1 MVWWS
6 ALEFRP
12 AACETAV
19 PGYRSRMRTFLGL
32 LTIMGFFTLFTTAR
46 AEPLDV
52 GAQAPAVTGV
62 TDTGAKLDLGEVYK
76 KGYTLVYF
84 FPKADTPGCT
94 AEGCS
99 LRDSFQD
106 LSDKGVT
113 VIGVSTDEVAAQQAF
128 KEKYHFPFTLLA
140 DHDHTVINAFGV
152 PVRDV
157 PAMGSF
163 AARQSFLIDKDGK
176 IVWRDLKASTKE
188 QAADVLKALSALD
201 A

>member
-1 MVWWS
+1 
-6 ALEFRP
+6 
-12 AACETAV
+12 
-19 PGYRSRMRTFLGL
+19 
-32 LTIMGFFTLFTTAR
+32 MGFLTMFTTAR

-52 GAQAPAVTGV
+52 GAQAPAVTGI
-62 TDTGAKLDLGEVYK
+62 TETGAKLDLGDVYK

-152 PVRDV
+152 PVRNV
-157 PAMGSF
+157 PAIGHVRLAAVLPHQQGGQDRLARPQGLDQTAGRRRAEGAEGSGRVGGILF
-163 AARQSFLIDKDGK
+163 LQKAAKRTKRVVSVTFCK
-176 IVWRDLKASTKE
+176 I
-188 QAADVLKALSALD
+188 LSVF
-201 A
+201 

>member
-1 MVWWS
+1 
-6 ALEFRP
+6 
-12 AACETAV
+12 
-19 PGYRSRMRTFLGL
+19 MRTFFGL
-32 LTIMGFFTLFTTAR
+32 LTIMGILTLFTTAR
-46 AEPLDV
+46 ADPLAV

-106 LSDKGVT
+106 LSDRGVT
-113 VIGVSTDEVAAQQAF
+113 VIGVSTDDVAAQQAF

-140 DHDHTVINAFGV
+140 DHDRAVITAFGV
-152 PVRDV
+152 PVHDV

-163 AARQSFLIDKDGK
+163 AARQSFLIDKNGK

-188 QAADVLKALSALD
+188 QAADVLKALKALG

>member
-1 MVWWS
+1 
-6 ALEFRP
+6 
-12 AACETAV
+12 
-19 PGYRSRMRTFLGL
+19 
-32 LTIMGFFTLFTTAR
+32 
-46 AEPLDV
+46 V

-62 TDTGAKLDLGEVYK
+62 TETGAKLDLGAVYK

-84 FPKADTPGCT
+84 FPRADTPGCT

-113 VIGVSTDEVAAQQAF
+113 VIGVSTDDVAAQQAF

-157 PAMGSF
+157 PAIGSF
-163 AARQSFLIDKDGK
+163 AARQSFLINRDGK

-188 QAADVLKALSALD
+188 QAADVLKALKDLGA
-201 A
+201 